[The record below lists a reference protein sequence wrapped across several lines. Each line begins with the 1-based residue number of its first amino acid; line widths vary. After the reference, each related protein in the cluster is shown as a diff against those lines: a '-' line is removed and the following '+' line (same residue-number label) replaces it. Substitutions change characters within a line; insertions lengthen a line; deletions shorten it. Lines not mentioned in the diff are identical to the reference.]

1 MQSLG
6 EPSVNHND
14 NSTLEYSRAE
24 GWNALS
30 STRCLIRGGTRR
42 LERVAKTDAAL
53 PPDICAFSDKA
64 DIVFRRSR
72 STSPDIVFREVASR
86 PSDFHFFAGVVFC
99 RPCSLVRLFWASIKL
114 GLIRRAA
121 LTCSMASEIRP
132 ICPRAAPRLPCASA
146 KLGLIRNACS
156 YWSIAS
162 EVRPVR
168 SKALPRLLCAL
179 AKLGLIRNA

>member
-6 EPSVNHND
+6 EPSVNHNG

-72 STSPDIVFREVASR
+72 STLPDSVFTEIAPRT
-86 PSDFHFFAGVVFC
+86 SDFHFFAGVVFC
-99 RPCSLVRLFWASIKL
+99 RACNFVRLFWVTISL
-114 GLIRRAA
+114 GLIRR
-121 LTCSMASEIRP
+121 
-132 ICPRAAPRLPCASA
+132 
-146 KLGLIRNACS
+146 
-156 YWSIAS
+156 
-162 EVRPVR
+162 
-168 SKALPRLLCAL
+168 
-179 AKLGLIRNA
+179 